1 MFMKNVSNFN
11 IISSCMHKTNT
22 LTLLEIDTV
31 IMYDNVGIKYI

>member
-1 MFMKNVSNFN
+1 MLA
-11 IISSCMHKTNT
+11 ILTLLAHMHKTHT

>member
-11 IISSCMHKTNT
+11 IISLCMYKINIFI
-22 LTLLEIDTV
+22 LFEIDIV

>member
-11 IISSCMHKTNT
+11 IISSCMHKTHT